1 MTRTRSGGLN
11 KRSEVP
17 PGIEESYEIE
27 KILVHKWISLS
38 DGDIEVLDPSNIAIV
53 YLSYLGTLQ
62 SSLERIWSGR

>member
-1 MTRTRSGGLN
+1 
-11 KRSEVP
+11 VP